1 MKITFRSDRES
12 DFAHLEQHLTAG
24 SFGNLPDAWRH
35 QAQHDIERLRKA
47 MGTLSSGLPWVT
59 DELRAQLA
67 EFDDLDLP
75 TRYDSPTQ
83 FRILGK
89 LISRVKA
96 AAELMG
102 LETTM
107 FPHFSCIPTG
117 LVNASAVAIPNVSRP
132 FLLFDS
138 ELFLF
143 CHLFAKAFAQCLPVI
158 GRDEMLSLSVDI
170 ELVKKR
176 IHQVPAL
183 TERFADLLSA
193 YSITG
198 SPSQSKQY
206 NPEVDYVH
214 LIDILRDGMEL
225 FVVAHE
231 FGHVYSGHLGG
242 VLQRLGLREKDLLGE
257 NPSHRQ
263 EHEADLIGMV
273 LTLQVMSSSG
283 YDAGLAYAGVE
294 LFFVSLEMVGRAR
307 HIVLHGTDEGYVDAA
322 SASHPSSGDRRILLR
337 ESLGTFIAE
346 EEQAGVARKMAATYT
361 EIAEL
366 LWNSART
373 ANPSF
378 QWAASGGR

>member
-1 MKITFRSDRES
+1 MKVTFRSDRES

-24 SFGNLPDAWRH
+24 SFGNLPDTGRH
-35 QAQHDIERLRKA
+35 QAEHDVDRLGEA
-47 MGTLSSGLPWVT
+47 MGTLLSGLPWAT
-59 DELRAQLA
+59 DEIRAQLA

-89 LISRVKA
+89 LVSRVKA
-96 AAELMG
+96 AAELIG
-102 LETTM
+102 IETKM
-107 FPHFSCIPTG
+107 FPYFSCIPTG
-117 LVNASAVAIPNVSRP
+117 LVNASAVVIPNVSRS

-138 ELFLF
+138 ELLLY

-158 GRDEMLSLSVDI
+158 GRSEMLSLSVDI
-170 ELVKKR
+170 ELVKER
-176 IHQVPAL
+176 IYQVPVL
-183 TERFADLLSA
+183 TESFADLLSS
-193 YSITG
+193 YSVTG
-198 SPSQSKQY
+198 SPSQSKHY
-206 NPEVDYVH
+206 NPEADYLH

-231 FGHVYSGHLGG
+231 FGHVYSDHLAGI
-242 VLQRLGLREKDLLGE
+242 LKRLGLREEDLLGE

-273 LTLQVMSSSG
+273 LTLQAMSDSG
-283 YDAGLAYAGVE
+283 YDAALAYVGIE
-294 LFFVSLEMVGRAR
+294 LFFVSLDMASRAR
-307 HIVLHGTDEGYVDAA
+307 HIVLHGTAEGYVDSA

-346 EEQAGVARKMAATYT
+346 EEQAEGARKLAATYT

-378 QWAASGGR
+378 QRTASVSR